1 MFTQPTLYL
10 GIMNGQHKITISGV
24 VFYVEENCRKLLMDQ
39 LHSIEK
45 KSQVQLSNER
55 IAELLLEEL
64 KEDGKDVV
72 CKHVVEHLIERTK
85 HLRQPD

>member
-24 VFYVEENCRKLLMDQ
+24 VFYVEESCRKLLMDQ
-39 LHSIEK
+39 LDSLKNPK
-45 KSQVQLSNER
+45 KSQLSNER
-55 IAELLLEEL
+55 IAEFLLEEL

-72 CKHVVEHLIERTK
+72 CRQAVEHLIERTK
-85 HLRQPD
+85 HLRKPD

>member
-24 VFYVEENCRKLLMDQ
+24 VFYVEESCRKLLMDQ
-39 LHSIEK
+39 LDSLKNPK
-45 KSQVQLSNER
+45 KSQLSNER
-55 IAELLLEEL
+55 IAEFLLEEL

-72 CKHVVEHLIERTK
+72 CRQAVEHLIERTE
-85 HLRQPD
+85 HLRKPD

>member
-24 VFYVEENCRKLLMDQ
+24 VFYVEENCRRLLMDQ

-45 KSQVQLSNER
+45 SYRNNLSNER

-72 CKHVVEHLIERTK
+72 CKQVVEHLIERTK
-85 HLRQPD
+85 YLRKPD

>member
-1 MFTQPTLYL
+1 MLTQPTLYL

-24 VFYVEENCRKLLMDQ
+24 VFYVEESCRRLLMEQ
-39 LHSIEK
+39 LGASKNRKTKDISE
-45 KSQVQLSNER
+45 ER

-64 KEDGKDVV
+64 KEDGKDVI
-72 CKHVVEHLIERTK
+72 CKEAVQHLIEKTK